1 MVRRYIKVKAARE
14 KGGLI
19 HMDLNNAYKLL
30 KKGNCGVAKELIY
43 IDKYFMVRKQY
54 GGFWQIKRIV

>member
-1 MVRRYIKVKAARE
+1 
-14 KGGLI
+14 
-19 HMDLNNAYKLL
+19 MDLNNAYKLL
-30 KKGNCGVAKELIY
+30 KKGKCGVAKELIY